1 MRYCLPLKKKRSVPT
16 NCHWYSGN
24 FVGIKGSN
32 LWVKLFEHSSHL
44 LTLSAIFFD
53 KPGHHTASLALNW
66 HLSMPW
72 WPWYIFS
79 STWFCI
85 PVGTTIRLLYSNS
98 VFPTVNLAWCSQYYY
113 LGHPDSQY
121 IVEHLSVSF
130 STHPIYPLLQLAMT
144 APIISSVCM
153 YSCPLVVFSGA
164 LDRVSGIYKVFCVQL
179 NTGILLIA
187 IGTSKFLELTCEL
200 LDPNNRIRGLWSVC
214 MRNGCPRT

>member
-32 LWVKLFEHSSHL
+32 LRVKLFEHSSHL

-121 IVEHLSVSF
+121 YSRASFCFFQYSSNLSSPAVSYDCSHHFF
-130 STHPIYPLLQLAMT
+130 SLHVFLSSSCLQWCSWQSIWYIQSFLCS
-144 APIISSVCM
+144 IE
-153 YSCPLVVFSGA
+153 YWDLVNRNRNLKIFGA
-164 LDRVSGIYKVFCVQL
+164 NLWAVW
-179 NTGILLIA
+179 IL
-187 IGTSKFLELTCEL
+187 
-200 LDPNNRIRGLWSVC
+200 IRGLWSVC